1 MKLYDVLSE
10 ITKNVILI
18 IYDIFSES
26 EKLLNDYGG
35 I

>member
-10 ITKNVILI
+10 MIKYVNLI